1 MTERKAME
9 QTFKHN
15 QFTATFSKED
25 GHFRFIGNID
35 EVSGA
40 CGNRI
45 AKIYPAFQILED
57 LHLANA
63 ETGEP
68 MHALETGFYYYKASG
83 YQVEALEKYW
93 KVKLTDEQ
101 KSLITNI
108 PNTHKKQYVAQI
120 MEEIKPL
127 WKAKVKAAL
136 ELVSSIPSDLTEIDE
151 TVSLSDFDHP
161 EKVRALAGW
170 LDVHFSIIK
179 ENTDYDEYT
188 TQGIAYQ
195 VLTDAEADE
204 AWDKSLESYINECVL
219 PDMPETLKKYFNV
232 DKWKRDAKAD
242 GRGHSLG
249 RYDGTEN
256 EVVDPESGE
265 TFFVYRQ

>member
-1 MTERKAME
+1 ME
-9 QTFKHN
+9 KTFRHN
-15 QFTATFSKED
+15 QFTATFSRED
-25 GHFRFIGNID
+25 GHFSFIGNID

-40 CGNRI
+40 CGKRI

-68 MHALETGFYYYKASG
+68 MHALGNGFYYYKASG

-93 KVKLTDEQ
+93 KVQLTDEQ
-101 KSLITNI
+101 KNLITNI
-108 PNTHKKQYVAQI
+108 PDTHKKQYVAQI
-120 MEEIKPL
+120 MEEIRPL
-127 WKAKVKAAL
+127 WKAKVTAAL
-136 ELVSSIPSDLTEIDE
+136 KLVFSTPSDLTEIDE

-170 LDVHFSIIK
+170 LDTHFSIIK

-188 TQGIAYQ
+188 AQGIAYQ

-204 AWDKSLESYINECVL
+204 ADEAWNKSLESYINECVL
-219 PDMPETLKKYFNV
+219 PDMPKTLKKYFNI

-256 EVVDPESGE
+256 EVVDPESGK